1 MYSDDILLYDNSGV
15 SMVEQIDT
23 NRVVVVYDFNVYVQ
37 NYILSSFRTHNN
49 MTSIVEKLYQP

>member
-37 NYILSSFRTHNN
+37 NYILSSLRTHNN
-49 MTSIVEKLYQP
+49 MTSIVEKL